1 MSYFPIYQL
10 RHSATIS
17 TAISALQLKA
27 GTNGP
32 VEIIRFTLS
41 QQNSTTSKQIAA
53 ALVRCSAGATVTT
66 AVAGTHLFK
75 HNPLN
80 PTSDLSLGT
89 SATGVTATAEG
100 TETDTICA
108 RGFNELTGLEW
119 LATPEEQII
128 VPVSG
133 IIKLKFLVAPT
144 SATWY
149 SSITF
154 RELRGG

>member
-1 MSYFPIYQL
+1 MNFPVYIL

-32 VEIIRFTLS
+32 IELLRAALS
-41 QQNSTTSKQIAA
+41 QGSSNASAQCAA
-53 ALVRCSAGATVTT
+53 GLVRCSAGATVTT

-75 HNPLN
+75 ANPLA
-80 PTSDLSLGT
+80 PTADAALGT
-89 SATGVTATAEG
+89 SSTGVTATAEG
-100 TETDTICA
+100 TETDTA
-108 RGFNELTGLEW
+108 LVRGFNVLNGFEW
-119 LATPEEQII
+119 LPTPEERII
-128 VPVSG
+128 VPQGG
-133 IIKLKFLVAPT
+133 IIKLKFLLAPP

-149 SSITF
+149 SEIVF

>member
-1 MSYFPIYQL
+1 MFPVYTL

-27 GTNGP
+27 GTNGAI
-32 VEIIRFTLS
+32 EILRASLS
-41 QQNSTTSKQIAA
+41 QGSSNASAQCAA
-53 ALVRCSAGATVTT
+53 GLVRCSAAATVTT

-75 HNPLN
+75 NNPVW

-89 SATGVTATAEG
+89 SATGVTASAEG
-100 TETDTICA
+100 TETDTPTA
-108 RGFNELTGLEW
+108 RGFNVLNGYEW
-119 LATPEEQII
+119 LPTPEERII
-128 VPVSG
+128 VPQGG
-133 IIKLKFLVAPT
+133 IIKLKFLVAPP

-149 SSITF
+149 SEIVF